1 MAAVHRLMPDQHSR
15 SHARKFSDTSM
26 HPKIKSRPPGENT
39 LASPVEPLVL
49 HDVTQQTA
57 SANAASRQ
65 QLTAKQPASG
75 SANHARHHV
84 SRHTQS

>member
-1 MAAVHRLMPDQHSR
+1 
-15 SHARKFSDTSM
+15 M
-26 HPKIKSRPPGENT
+26 HPKIKNRPAGENAAT
-39 LASPVEPLVL
+39 NPVKPLVL

-65 QLTAKQPASG
+65 RLTATQPASG
-75 SANHARHHV
+75 SANHDRHHV